1 MLAAYLHEKERKEA
15 HEAFTAQM
23 LWFLNRIEHERA
35 NKKFDHPT
43 WLDMINPKKKDGRSG
58 AQIVEEVKS
67 KLRRMLKKRKG
78 GK

>member
-23 LWFLNRIEHERA
+23 LWYLNRVEHEKVG
-35 NKKFDHPT
+35 KKFDHPT
-43 WLDMINPKKKDGRSG
+43 WLDMANPKQKDNRSG
-58 AQIVEEVKS
+58 EEIVEEVKS
-67 KLRRMLKKRKG
+67 KLRMMIEKRKG